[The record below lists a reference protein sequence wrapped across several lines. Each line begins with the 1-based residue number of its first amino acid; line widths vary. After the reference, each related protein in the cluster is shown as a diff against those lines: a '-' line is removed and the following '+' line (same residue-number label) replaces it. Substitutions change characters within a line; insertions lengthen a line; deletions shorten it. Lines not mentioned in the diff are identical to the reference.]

1 MNICL
6 IIIKMLIISVHSLWA
21 KYYIFLTFNLYN
33 SSFISMKLRLRLM
46 VKHWNS
52 SKVEQKYSIM
62 HFNDLYT
69 IESVEEH
76 IIYIR
81 KIGSVPIKLR
91 YSFTWSTTPCCLHHR
106 GHFKGGLQIVKSKF
120 QIKPNHAYILF
131 LWIK

>member
-1 MNICL
+1 
-6 IIIKMLIISVHSLWA
+6 
-21 KYYIFLTFNLYN
+21 
-33 SSFISMKLRLRLM
+33 M

-91 YSFTWSTTPCCLHHR
+91 YSFT
-106 GHFKGGLQIVKSKF
+106 
-120 QIKPNHAYILF
+120 
-131 LWIK
+131 